1 MNQHGMAPHE
11 SIELH
16 ELLTFKNVCL
26 TKALTM
32 SLLASDDEL
41 KSILKQDAASTQ
53 QHIEELRGFIEQ
65 SDMNGISNSD
75 NKQQ

>member
-26 TKALTM
+26 TKTITM
-32 SLLASDDEL
+32 SALVSDDEL
-41 KSILKQDAASTQ
+41 KSILKQDVVSTQ

-65 SDMNGISNSD
+65 SNIAKMSNSE
-75 NKQQ
+75 NVQQ

>member
-26 TKALTM
+26 TKAITM
-32 SLLASDDEL
+32 SLLVSDDEL

-53 QHIEELRGFIEQ
+53 QHIEELKGFIEQ
-65 SDMNGISNSD
+65 SNMTKMSNSK
-75 NKQQ
+75 NI

>member
-1 MNQHGMAPHE
+1 MNQNGMAPHE

-32 SLLASDDEL
+32 SLLVSDEEL

-53 QHIEELRGFIEQ
+53 EHIEELRAFLEQ
-65 SDMNGISNSD
+65 SAM
-75 NKQQ
+75 K